1 MENTNNKKRRTI
13 DEKVQILEADN
24 PHALDIFRQ
33 VVLLDDDFVCNK
45 KNIEKMS
52 SNIREEREKGN
63 LSQKQIAEEM
73 NIYQCDVSRYENLFK
88 KNISNHGCSIKTRR
102 GYLQAFALTYEV
114 SPFYIM
120 GESKYP
126 RSFTY
131 DKDMIGYKDYL
142 IDPFSFL
149 IVMRLF
155 SKDEERIKIF
165 EKIGSASEDEIAE
178 IKRSISSFRSG
189 RSYIDTER
197 SNLTDKFYKD
207 LADFLRANYKNYK
220 AIKKY
225 VKSFENLRKKY
236 PEMHL
241 ILSNIC
247 FGADEIFID
256 GISKCIYIDYLR
268 RV

>member
-1 MENTNNKKRRTI
+1 MENNNKKRRTI
-13 DEKVQILEADN
+13 DEKVQILGIDN

-33 VVLLDDDFVCNK
+33 VILLDDDFLCDR

-63 LSQKQIAEEM
+63 LSQKQVAEGM
-73 NIYQCDVSRYENLFK
+73 NIYQCDVSKYENLFK
-88 KNISNHGCSIKTRR
+88 KNISSHGCSIKTRR

-126 RSFTY
+126 RSFTS

-155 SKDEERIKIF
+155 TEDEKRIKIF
-165 EKIGSASEDEIAE
+165 ERVCSATQDQRTS
-178 IKRSISSFRSG
+178 IKRFFSVIPSVKT
-189 RSYIDTER
+189 YVDTER
-197 SNLTDKFYKD
+197 SNLTDEFYEDLNKFLIENKSS
-207 LADFLRANYKNYK
+207 YK
-220 AIKKY
+220 AIKQY
-225 VKSFENLRKKY
+225 VRSFENLRKMDPDMYK
-236 PEMHL
+236 

-247 FGADEIFID
+247 FGANDDFIT
-256 GISKCIYIDYLR
+256 GIALCLTGGFLG
-268 RV
+268 